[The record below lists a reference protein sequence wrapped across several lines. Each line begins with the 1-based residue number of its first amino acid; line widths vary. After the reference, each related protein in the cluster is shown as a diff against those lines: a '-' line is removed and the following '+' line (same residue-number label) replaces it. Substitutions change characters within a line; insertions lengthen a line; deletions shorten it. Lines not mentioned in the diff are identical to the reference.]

1 MPYLDRLGVSHLYSS
16 PLFVSRPGSR
26 HGYDVIDPT
35 RIDPELGGEAAL
47 DALGGELDRR
57 GMGLVL
63 DIVPNHMAA
72 SPDNPWWASLLAH
85 GRRSP
90 YARFFDV
97 DWDRERDGR
106 LLLPILAEPYGSE
119 LAAGRLRLVADA
131 ASGVRL
137 AYYERRLPLTPRSL
151 RPLLAW
157 RLPERRRELGDGHPA
172 VAALRDLLSALGGA
186 PGTSRPK
193 RWATPGPAPVPPP
206 HDDDLARRLAS
217 LCADEAGE
225 PSPRRLLDEA
235 LRAFNA
241 SPVLLDRVIRRQP
254 YRPAV
259 WRLAAEAVNYRRFFD
274 VADLAALR
282 QEDEAV
288 FTASHRLVLRLVRDG
303 TVDGLRIDHVD
314 GLRDPAGY
322 LRRLQRGSG
331 RRRPAGGVAAA
342 VGGGGED
349 PRRRRGAAGVVAG
362 GRHHRL
368 RLPELADRRLRGPG
382 GPARARPPLRPL
394 HRRGGGLRRGA
405 LPAQAPGAGG
415 ALPRRPGRAGRGPR
429 HAGGGGPRGARPAP
443 VAARPRPARGHRLP
457 AGLPHL
463 HRPRTPNRPT
473 PDRVRTINRSEP
485 PTESEPAPGPPLPIS
500 PEEPAQ
506 RASRRAG
513 SSDPHPAP
521 LADSDLRYLDRALAE
536 ARQRTPAGPLTPLA
550 FDFLSRVLHLD
561 PPPELAGE
569 LPRWRD
575 FVARWQQLTGPAMAK
590 GLEDTALYVY
600 NRLISLN
607 AVGGEPEGIDRPGD
621 AAAFHRR
628 NRERRERW
636 PYGMTTTSTHDA
648 KRSEDVRARINVL
661 SELSAEWGDR
671 VDRWTALNRQ
681 RKRAVGGHLV
691 PDANLEIF
699 LYQTLVGAWPLGD
712 APAEGFAERLEEYLL
727 KAVREAKVHTSWSEP
742 DEAFEAALIAF
753 ARSLLDTAGSNAFLD
768 ELLGFVSVVSWYG
781 AWSSLSQVVLKVAA
795 PGVPDVYQGS
805 ELWDLSLVDPDNRRP
820 VDWALRRRHL
830 DALAARCAAGK
841 GDAGDDPAGESPS
854 PVPPELL
861 AELMASW
868 RDGRVKLWVTW
879 RALALRRRRRELFLE
894 GSYLPLEAAG
904 EHAACILA
912 FARRHG
918 DRWLLA
924 VAPRW
929 LSRVASADGSPLGEA
944 WGDTAV
950 RLPAGSPAG
959 WSHAL
964 DGRDLGAENGTLRV
978 ADLFRHLPVALL
990 TG

>member
-1 MPYLDRLGVSHLYSS
+1 VPYLDRLGVSHLYSS

-119 LAAGRLRLVADA
+119 LAAGTLRLVADA

-172 VAALRDLLSALGGA
+172 VVALRDLVSALGGA
-186 PGTSRPK
+186 PEDEPAEAMNG
-193 RWATPGPAPVPPP
+193 PGSAAAAA
-206 HDDDLARRLAS
+206 HDDGLARRLAS

-241 SPVLLDRVIRRQP
+241 SPELLDRVIRRQP

-322 LRRLQRGSG
+322 LRRLQRGTAGLGPPGESQPLWVVVEKILAADEEL
-331 RRRPAGGVAAA
+331 PASW
-342 VGGGGED
+342 
-349 PRRRRGAAGVVAG
+349 PVAG
-362 GRHHRL
+362 TTGYDFQSSL
-368 RLPELADRRLRGPG
+368 TGVFVD
-382 GPARARPPLRPL
+382 
-394 HRRGGGLRRGA
+394 
-405 LPAQAPGAGG
+405 
-415 ALPRRPGRAGRGPR
+415 
-429 HAGGGGPRGARPAP
+429 
-443 VAARPRPARGHRLP
+443 P
-457 AGLPHL
+457 AGLRELDRLYARFTGEVEGFAEVRYQHKRQALEELFRGDLGALAADLGTLAAADLAARDLPPSL
-463 HRPRTPNRPT
+463 LARALLEVTACLPVYRTY
-473 PDRVRTINRSEP
+473 V
-485 PTESEPAPGPPLPIS
+485 APELEQPIS

-506 RASRRAG
+506 RASRRAA

-550 FDFLSRVLHLD
+550 FDFLSRVLRLD

-569 LPRWRD
+569 LPRWHD

-607 AVGGEPEGIDRPGD
+607 AVGGVLEGIDTPGN

-661 SELSAEWGDR
+661 SELSAQWGDR
-671 VDRWTALNRQ
+671 IDRWTALNRQ
-681 RKRAVGGHLV
+681 RKRTVGSHLV

-712 APAEGFAERLEEYLL
+712 TPEERFAERLEEYLL

-742 DEAFEAALIAF
+742 DEAFEAALVDF
-753 ARSLLDTAGSNAFLD
+753 VRSLLDTAGSNAFLD

-879 RALALRRRRRELFLE
+879 RALTLRRRRRELFLE
-894 GSYLPLEAAG
+894 GSYLPLQAAG
-904 EHAACILA
+904 EHAACIVA

-929 LSRVASADGSPLGEA
+929 LSRVASADGSPLGEV

-959 WSHAL
+959 WRHAL
-964 DGRDLGAENGTLRV
+964 DGCELGAENGTLRV